1 MRLKERARSSTKGVG
16 PPTFPSRA
24 YASYSSAFTSAA
36 ASASDGEMETEK
48 QRGAVVCIGRGG
60 GGAGASGAR
69 VPTASLALKPRIDA
83 IATGAKQSAEA
94 EADSF
99 GCRKEVE
106 KAFAAAAA
114 VAVAADGESGD
125 VGEGLLQAEGPS
137 TCRVTTLKGCGLEPR
152 EEPSPAMTVAAG
164 GGIGFAL
171 LVAPLVF

>member
-1 MRLKERARSSTKGVG
+1 
-16 PPTFPSRA
+16 
-24 YASYSSAFTSAA
+24 
-36 ASASDGEMETEK
+36 METEK

-99 GCRKEVE
+99 GCRVV
-106 KAFAAAAA
+106 KAFAAAA
-114 VAVAADGESGD
+114 VAVAADGERGD

-152 EEPSPAMTVAAG
+152 EEPSPAMMAAAAG

>member
-1 MRLKERARSSTKGVG
+1 
-16 PPTFPSRA
+16 
-24 YASYSSAFTSAA
+24 
-36 ASASDGEMETEK
+36 METEK

-99 GCRKEVE
+99 GWRIEVE
-106 KAFAAAAA
+106 RVFTAAF
-114 VAVAADGESGD
+114 AVAAEGERGD

-137 TCRVTTLKGCGLEPR
+137 TCRVTTLKGCGLDPR
-152 EEPSPAMTVAAG
+152 EEPSPAMAAAAG

-171 LVAPLVF
+171 LAAPLVF